1 MFERVLRF
9 FIDNYKTNYAL
20 FFLLMAMGTYAYTL
34 IPKEVSPTIEPET
47 INVGGS
53 YAGASPDLLNR
64 IAVQEIEDLCRNIDG
79 VDGITSTI
87 SPGRFHIELEIDRRA
102 DKNRISDD
110 IKDAI
115 ALAAVNLPDD
125 MDEPTIRGPGHTRG
139 ILQLSIRSS
148 QMPRGELVE
157 LARTL
162 KNRLL
167 RIKDISDVT
176 IFGDSDL
183 FYEVLIDEQKVH
195 TYGFGMSEVVQT
207 FSELSNIFPLGEID
221 NAKERYY
228 LSTQNGKKT
237 ASDLEA
243 TILDIGGRNIELRE
257 IATISKRYED
267 SKTLASMNGKN
278 AITLSISQDP
288 KGDAIEISD
297 AISQLIKTL
306 SSDKVVYDMRMD
318 QSIIVKE
325 SLNIIIANIILGIIL
340 IALLS
345 MVLINVRVAFI
356 IALGIPTSF
365 VMGAIYFYFTGNS
378 INVNS
383 LIGVL
388 IAIGIIVD
396 DAIVVSENIQQYIE
410 KGFSPKEA
418 AFYGTKEMAKPVT
431 VASVTTL
438 FSFIPLL
445 MLSGTL
451 GEIIRLIPIAFSAL
465 IVASLIE
472 SFIFLPIH
480 AAHTLSPAS
489 RTLSWQRINALY
501 ALALEWLIRHQKVF
515 LLLFFA
521 TVPALIYMEVK
532 HSKFYMFEKFDTSSI
547 NITFKGSPENS
558 LEDSLHVAQTIERDL
573 LAQKDR
579 FFATYIS
586 STAGYRR
593 TATGLTELYPNVGYV
608 SIELEDKAPA
618 NIMDRYI
625 TPLLSPYESSK
636 HRTRAKE
643 SQKIA
648 ADVRDWLKE
657 QGYKKQFHLD
667 EINVVEKG
675 MKHNKADIMIGV
687 VSSDYQKAI
696 AAVKRI
702 EAAFEKTEGIKYS
715 GNNIRFGPKEI
726 KLRINSYGE
735 MLGLTE
741 ESVGRYVSNL
751 YLSRKI
757 GTIFDEQEL
766 VDVKLKSVN
775 YQNTLE
781 HFKNLEIPLKD
792 GTFVPLR
799 EVCEFDMIESL
810 EKLAKDDGETTF
822 FCYANIDPSKTTTS
836 EVLEFNAALF
846 ENLKKEGIKLKFKGE
861 REQKE
866 TLETEMVLATALAL
880 VLIFIAMLYLF
891 HSVRKTLIVMSVIPF
906 SILGV
911 YVGHDIMHL
920 GISLPSLIG
929 ALGLA
934 GVIVNDGII
943 MMATL
948 GSTQSAQKIIDNAT
962 KRLRPIVLT
971 SVTTIIGLAS
981 LIFFSSG
988 QAVTFQPLAVA
999 LGYGLFW
1006 GTLLNLFYVPVF
1018 YGFLKR

>member
-1 MFERVLRF
+1 MFERLLRF

-20 FFLLMAMGTYAYTL
+20 FFLLMGMGIYAYTL
-34 IPKEVSPTIEPET
+34 IPKEVSPEIEPDT

-53 YAGASPDLLNR
+53 YTGASPDLLNR
-64 IAVQEIEDLCRNIDG
+64 IAVQELEDLCRNIDG
-79 VDGITSTI
+79 IDAINSTI
-87 SPGRFHIELEIDRRA
+87 SPGRFRIELEIDRRA
-102 DKNRISDD
+102 DKSRISDD

-115 ALAAVNLPDD
+115 ALSAANLPED
-125 MDEPTIRGPGHTRG
+125 MDEPTIRGAGHSRG

-148 QMPRGELVE
+148 QMPHGELVE

-176 IFGDSDL
+176 VFGDSDL
-183 FYEVLIDEQKVH
+183 FYEVLIDEERVH
-195 TYGFGMSEVVQT
+195 SYGFQMSDVVQSV
-207 FSELSNIFPLGEID
+207 SELSNIFPLGEID
-221 NAKERYY
+221 NPKERYY
-228 LSTQNGKKT
+228 LSTQNGKKD
-237 ASDLEA
+237 AHDLA
-243 TILDIGGRNIELRE
+243 DTILDIDGRKILLKEL
-257 IATISKRYED
+257 ATVAKHYED
-267 SKTLASMNGKN
+267 SKTLASMNGNN
-278 AITLSISQDP
+278 AITLSISQNP
-288 KGDAIEISD
+288 KGDAIEISE
-297 AISQLIKTL
+297 AIHHLIKTL
-306 SSDKVVYDMRMD
+306 SGSSITYDMRMD

-345 MVLINVRVAFI
+345 VVLINARVAFI

-489 RTLSWQRINALY
+489 RTLSWQRINSVY
-501 ALALEWLIRHQKVF
+501 ARSLAWLMRHQKLF
-515 LLLFFA
+515 LLLFFII
-521 TVPALIYMEVK
+521 TPALIYMEVK
-532 HSKFYMFEKFDTSSI
+532 SSKFHMFEKFDTTSI
-547 NITFKGSPENS
+547 SITFKGAPDAS
-558 LEDSLHVAQTIERDL
+558 LEESLHVAQIIERDL
-573 LAQKDR
+573 LKQQER
-579 FFATYIS
+579 FFATFIS

-593 TATGLTELYPNVGYV
+593 SATGIAELYPNVGYI

-636 HRTRAKE
+636 HRTRTKE
-643 SQKIA
+643 SRKIA
-648 ADVRDWLKE
+648 ADVRGWLKK
-657 QGYKKQFHLD
+657 QGYKKRLHLE

-696 AAVKRI
+696 EAVKRI
-702 EAAFEKTEGIKYS
+702 ELAFDTSEGIKYH

-726 KLRINSYGE
+726 KLKINSYGE
-735 MLGLTE
+735 MLGLSE
-741 ESVGRYVSNL
+741 ESIGRYISNL

-757 GTIFDEQEL
+757 GTIFDAREL
-766 VDVKLKSVN
+766 VDVKVRSVN
-775 YQNTLE
+775 HRGDLQS
-781 HFKNLEIPLKD
+781 FKNLEIPLKD
-792 GTFVPLR
+792 GTFVPLS
-799 EVCEFDMIESL
+799 EVCEFEMIESL
-810 EKLAKDDGETTF
+810 EKLSKDDGETTF
-822 FCYANIDPSKTTTS
+822 FCYANIEPSKTTTS
-836 EVLEFNAALF
+836 EVLERNAELF
-846 ENLKKEGIKLKFKGE
+846 ERLRKEGIKLKFKGE
-861 REQKE
+861 REQKN
-866 TLETEMVLATALAL
+866 TLETEMLLATALAL

-948 GSTQSAQKIIDNAT
+948 GSTKSVDKIIENAT

-971 SVTTIIGLAS
+971 SVTTIIGLSS

-1018 YGFLKR
+1018 YGVLKR